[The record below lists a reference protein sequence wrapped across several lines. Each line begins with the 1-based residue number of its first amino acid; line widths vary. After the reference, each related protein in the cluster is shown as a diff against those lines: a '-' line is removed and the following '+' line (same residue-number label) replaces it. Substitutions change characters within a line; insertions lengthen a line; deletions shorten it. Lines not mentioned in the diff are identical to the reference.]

1 MNDHKNMII
10 LLNASLPALVRA
22 ATVETN

>member
-1 MNDHKNMII
+1 MNDHKNRII
-10 LLNASLPALVRA
+10 RLNASLPALVRA